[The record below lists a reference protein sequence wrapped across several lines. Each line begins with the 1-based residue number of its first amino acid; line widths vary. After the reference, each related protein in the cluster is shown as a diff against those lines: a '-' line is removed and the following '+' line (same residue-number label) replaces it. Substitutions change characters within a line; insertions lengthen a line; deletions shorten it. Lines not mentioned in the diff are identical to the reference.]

1 MLTLLCGRSGSG
13 KTAYMLRRL
22 REGAERGVRGRIMLV
37 PEQFSH
43 EAERSL
49 AAALGPKA
57 SLFAEVLSFT
67 RLANRVAAECGGA
80 ADVVPDRGA
89 KLLMLSCA
97 VSRVSSRLT
106 ICGGRA
112 ARTGYLENIL
122 RAIED
127 LDAADVSDDAMLSA
141 AEAAGGA
148 VAEKLSDLSVIREA
162 YAQVRSELLSDSREV
177 LDRLIDR
184 LPGSESGSGGVFVD
198 GFTDFTGKE
207 LAVLDCF
214 LRRGVDMTVAL
225 TTDGSDAEEF
235 SVCEKTKNTLAEIAA
250 RRGVRCE
257 IVRLSGVPDKPPEL
271 LCLDAALTDYGAPPF
286 EGETKAVEIY
296 RVGTREDECALA
308 AARILDMMRADP
320 TLRRRDF
327 TVAAPDYASYAPACE
342 GVMREYGVAAYS
354 GRRADVLQKPL
365 IRLATSAL
373 DAVTGGW
380 RSEDVFAYLK
390 TGLTGLAPGDVDVL
404 ENYCLTWDV
413 RGSSMWTREQPWTM
427 SPNGNS
433 YELSDAER
441 LLLERINTVRAAAAL
456 PLAEL
461 ERALKNAPTVADK
474 TRALWDML
482 EGLRLS
488 ERLAERAAALRTSG
502 DAQSADET
510 DQLWGILVDCLEQL
524 HSVLGPV
531 ETDDADFAR
540 HLKLLLSQYEVGTIP
555 ASLDA
560 VTLCD
565 LAAVRGR
572 PKRCVIVLGA
582 TADAIPAS
590 GASSGLF
597 SCDEREKLAALGI
610 DIGGGNDES
619 VARELFT
626 VYSALTAAS
635 EKLILTWPESGERRV
650 RPSFIVTR
658 VAEILGAEI
667 RTTRPAESLT
677 YAVSPCLRLAVGEDK
692 RWSASAAEALELKP
706 ERADRLRD
714 LMRRLRVD
722 KSSLAPESVSALYGK
737 EFRLSASRAES
748 FTKCRYSYF
757 IKYGLRASPRKKA
770 EFDGAAIGTFA
781 HYILEN
787 VVRDVKKLGGFGS
800 ADAET
805 CEDLAERYLTEYCEK
820 LLAGREKSGRFT
832 YLLGTMKETVRRIVR
847 EVLDELRDSDFE
859 PLDFELSF
867 EDGGDLP
874 PGVIRSDGTRIKL
887 SGKIDRVDG
896 WTEGDTLYL
905 RVADYKTGSEAFSLS
920 NVWYGLGMQM
930 LIYLFMLADEGEER
944 YGKKIAPAGVLYLP
958 AKDTVLSLGRD
969 ATDEEIEEKRREKS
983 KRTGIALNDE
993 ALLKAMDK
1001 SGTRLVFKTKRGGEA
1016 PVKIASAERL
1026 GMLAKLVRKNL
1037 ADIGAELEKGSIGAE
1052 PCCIGSNRLPCEYCE
1067 FASACPFDPGKDRA
1081 RRFRKMTDED
1091 FWQRLEKGGGDRA

>member
-13 KTAYMLRRL
+13 KTARVLTRL
-22 REGAERGVRGRIMLV
+22 REGAERGVGGRIMLV

-112 ARTGYLENIL
+112 SRTGYLENIL
-122 RAIED
+122 RTIEE
-127 LDAADVSDDAMLSA
+127 LDAADVSDDAMLAA

-148 VAEKLSDLSVIREA
+148 VAEKLNDLSVIREA
-162 YAQVRSELLSDSREV
+162 YAQVRSELLEDPREV

-184 LPGSESGSGGVFVD
+184 LPGSEVGSGGVFVD
-198 GFTDFTGKE
+198 GFTDFTCKE

-214 LRRGVDMTVAL
+214 LRRGVDMTVTL

-235 SVCEKTKNTLAEIAA
+235 SVCEKTKNTLADMAA

-257 IVRLSGVPDKPPEL
+257 IVRLRSVPTKPPEL
-271 LCLDAALTDYGAPPF
+271 LCLDAALTDYGAPRF
-286 EGETKAVEIY
+286 EGEANAVEIY

-308 AARILDMMRADP
+308 AARILEMMRSDP

-342 GVMREYGVAAYS
+342 SVMREYGVAAYS
-354 GRRADVLQKPL
+354 GRRTDVMLKPL
-365 IRLATSAL
+365 VMLAASAL

-390 TGLTGLAPGDVDVL
+390 TGLTGMAAEDVDLL
-404 ENYCLTWDV
+404 ENYCLTWGI
-413 RGSSMWTREQPWTM
+413 RGSSMWTRDEPWTM
-427 SPNGNS
+427 SPNGTS
-433 YELSDAER
+433 YELNDADR
-441 LLLERINTVRAAAAL
+441 LLLERINAARAATAL

-461 ERALKNAPTVADK
+461 ERALKDASTVAGK

-482 EGLRLS
+482 DGLHLS
-488 ERLAERAAALRTSG
+488 ERLAERAASLREAGQT
-502 DAQSADET
+502 QSADET
-510 DQLWGILVDCLEQL
+510 DQLWGILVECLEQL
-524 HSVLGPV
+524 YSVLGPV

-560 VTLCD
+560 VTRCD
-565 LAAVRGR
+565 LTEVRGR
-572 PKRCVIVLGA
+572 PKRCVIILGA

-590 GASSGLF
+590 GAATGLF
-597 SCDEREKLAALGI
+597 SCDEREKLSALGI
-610 DIGGGNDES
+610 DIGGGGDES

-626 VYSALTAAS
+626 VYSALTAAT
-635 EKLILTWPESGERRV
+635 EKLILTWPESGERRI

-658 VAEILGAEI
+658 VADILGAEI
-667 RTTRPAESLT
+667 KTALPAECMT
-677 YAVSPCLRLAVGEDK
+677 YAVPPCLRLAVGGDK
-692 RWSASAAEALELKP
+692 HWSAPAEEALNMRP
-706 ERADRLRD
+706 ERAKRLRD
-714 LMRRLRVD
+714 LKRRLRRD
-722 KSSLAPESVSALYGK
+722 GSSLAPESVSALYGK

-748 FTKCRYSYF
+748 FNKCRYSYF
-757 IKYGLRASPRKKA
+757 IKYGLRASPRRKA

-787 VVRDVKKLGGFGS
+787 VVRDVKKLGGFAS
-800 ADAET
+800 ADSET
-805 CEDLAERYLTEYCEK
+805 CEQLAERYLTEYCDK

-874 PGVIRSDGTRIKL
+874 PGVIRSDGTQIRL

-905 RVADYKTGSEAFSLS
+905 RVADYKTGSETFSLS

-930 LIYLFMLADEGEER
+930 LIYLFMLAEEGEER

-958 AKDTVLSLGRD
+958 AKDTILSLPRG
-969 ATDEEIEEKRREKS
+969 TSDEDIEKERRKNS
-983 KRTGIALNDE
+983 NRTGIALKKQE
-993 ALLKAMDK
+993 LLDAMDK
-1001 SGTRLVFKTKRGGEA
+1001 SGARLKFSEKGTDSAVRL
-1016 PVKIASAERL
+1016 ASAERL
-1026 GMLAKLVRKNL
+1026 GMLAGLVKKNL
-1037 ADIGAELEKGSIGAE
+1037 ADIGAELKKGSIGAE
-1052 PCCIGSNRLPCEYCE
+1052 PCYIGSNRLMCEYCE
-1067 FASACPFDPGKDRA
+1067 FVSACPFDPGRDRP
-1081 RRFRKMTDED
+1081 RRFRKISDDD
-1091 FWQRLEKGGGDRA
+1091 FWQRLEKGGEDRA

>member
-13 KTAYMLRRL
+13 KTSRVLERL
-22 REGAERGVRGRIMLV
+22 REGAERGVGGRIMLV

-43 EAERSL
+43 EAERSR
-49 AAALGPKA
+49 ASALGPKA

-97 VSRVSSRLT
+97 VSRVAARLT

-112 ARTGYLENIL
+112 SRTGYLENIL

-127 LDAADVSDDAMLSA
+127 LDAADISDDAMLA
-141 AEAAGGA
+141 AADAAGGA
-148 VAEKLSDLSVIREA
+148 VAEKLNDLSVIREA
-162 YAQVRSELLSDSREV
+162 YAQVRSELLTDPREV

-184 LPGSESGSGGVFVD
+184 LPGSSVGSGGVFVD

-214 LRRGVDMTVAL
+214 LRRGVDMTVTL

-235 SVCEKTKNTLAEIAA
+235 SVCEKTKNTLAAMAA

-257 IVRLSGVPDKPPEL
+257 IVRLRNAAKKPPEL
-271 LCLDAALTDYGAPPF
+271 LCLDAALTDYGAPRF
-286 EGETKAVEIY
+286 EGEAKAVEIY

-327 TVAAPDYASYAPACE
+327 TVAAPDYAGYAPACE
-342 GVMREYGVAAYS
+342 AVMREYGVAAYS
-354 GRRADVLQKPL
+354 GRRADVMQKPL
-365 IRLATSAL
+365 ILLAVSAL
-373 DAVTGGW
+373 DVVTGGW

-390 TGLTGLAPGDVDVL
+390 TGLTGMAPEDVDLL
-404 ENYCLTWDV
+404 ENYCLTWDI
-413 RGSSMWTREQPWTM
+413 RGASMWTREEPWTM
-427 SPNGNS
+427 SPKGTS
-433 YELSDAER
+433 YELSDADR
-441 LLLERINTVRAAAAL
+441 LLLERINAARTAAAM
-456 PLAEL
+456 PLAGL
-461 ERALKNAPTVADK
+461 AQALKRASTVAEK
-474 TRALWDML
+474 TSALWDML
-482 EGLRLS
+482 DALRLS
-488 ERLAERAAALRTSG
+488 ERLAGRAAALREAG
-502 DAQSADET
+502 QAQSADET
-510 DQLWGILVDCLEQL
+510 DQLWGVLVDCLEQL
-524 HSVLGPV
+524 HAVLGPI
-531 ETDDADFAR
+531 ETDDADLSR

-565 LAAVRGR
+565 LNAVRVR
-572 PKRCVIVLGA
+572 QKRVVMILGA

-590 GASSGLF
+590 GAATGLF
-597 SCDEREKLAALGI
+597 SCDEREKLSALGI
-610 DIGGGNDES
+610 DIGGGSDES
-619 VARELFT
+619 VARELFA
-626 VYSALTAAS
+626 VYSALTAAT
-635 EKLILTWPESGERRV
+635 EKLVLSWPESGERKV

-658 VAEILGAEI
+658 VADILGAEI
-667 RTTRPAESLT
+667 KTVPPAECMT
-677 YAVSPCLRLAVGEDK
+677 YAVSPCLRLAVGGDR
-692 RWSASAAEALELKP
+692 RWSAPAAEALGMRP
-706 ERADRLRD
+706 ERAERLRD
-714 LMRRLRVD
+714 LRRRLRRD
-722 KSSLAPESVSALYGK
+722 GSALAPESVSALYGK

-748 FTKCRYSYF
+748 FNKCRYSYF
-757 IKYGLRASPRKKA
+757 VKYGLRASPRKKA

-787 VVRDVKKLGGFGS
+787 VVRDVKKLGGFAS
-800 ADAET
+800 APADA
-805 CEDLAERYLTEYCEK
+805 CEELAERYLAEYCEK

-874 PGVIRSDGTRIKL
+874 PGVISSDGTQIKL

-905 RVADYKTGSEAFSLS
+905 RVADYKTGSETFSLS

-930 LIYLFMLADEGEER
+930 LIYLFMLAEEGEGR
-944 YGKKIAPAGVLYLP
+944 YGKKIEPAGVLYLP
-958 AKDTVLSLGRD
+958 AKDTILQLPRET
-969 ATDEEIEEKRREKS
+969 TDEKIEEKRRENS
-983 KRTGIALNDE
+983 KRTGIALDKPE
-993 ALLKAMDK
+993 LLKAMDR
-1001 SGTRLVFKTKRGGEA
+1001 SGARLVFKTKRGEA
-1016 PVKIASAERL
+1016 PVKVASAERL
-1026 GMLAKLVRKNL
+1026 GMLAKLVKKNL

-1052 PCCIGSNRLPCEYCE
+1052 PCYIGSNRLICEYCE
-1067 FASACPFDPGKDRA
+1067 FAAACPFDPGRDRP
-1081 RRFRKMTDED
+1081 RRFKKISEDD
-1091 FWQRLEKGGGDRA
+1091 FWQRLEKGGEDRA